1 MNVIRL
7 KKKMQKEGLSLYK
20 LSIKS
25 NVAYSTLHDIISG
38 KVKNPRIDTVAKIA
52 EALKEKVENLI

>member
-1 MNVIRL
+1 
-7 KKKMQKEGLSLYK
+7 MQKEGLSLYK